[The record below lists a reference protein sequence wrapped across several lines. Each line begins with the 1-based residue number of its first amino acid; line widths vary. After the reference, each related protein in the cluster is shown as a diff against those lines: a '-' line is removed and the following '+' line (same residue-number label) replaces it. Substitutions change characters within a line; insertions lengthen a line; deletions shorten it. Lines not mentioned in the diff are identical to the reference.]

1 MNFNVFEIRKFKIKQ
16 QQLINGIGFKN
27 DSPILLPKK
36 LKKNSKVGNINISDE
51 STMNTISPSEN
62 NHKDSKENIDNF
74 ELLSKKINNA
84 FESLEKLIIDDDS
97 NNINEETLI
106 INNNSNNYLNDK
118 NVIKNNDIIDKK
130 NRKISIPK
138 LNFSE
143 ILDEYIKTPI
153 NIKEI
158 NIGIGRKKEF
168 LY

>member
-1 MNFNVFEIRKFKIKQ
+1 
-16 QQLINGIGFKN
+16 
-27 DSPILLPKK
+27 
-36 LKKNSKVGNINISDE
+36 
-51 STMNTISPSEN
+51 MNTISPSEN

-143 ILDEYIKTPI
+143 ILNEYIKTSI

-158 NIGIGRKKEF
+158 I
-168 LY
+168 LA